1 MGAVRTPLRGGLALH
16 VLKLFDSSGL
26 GHPPEKFLRVFEA
39 SRALGLRCVAHA
51 GEEGPADYVRQA
63 LDLLRVDRIDH
74 GNRALDD
81 PALVDR
87 LRNSGMTLTICP
99 LSNLRL
105 CVVDRLEHHP
115 IRRMLEAGLRATVN
129 SDDPAYFGGYL
140 VDNYL
145 AIATALRLSREE
157 ILTLAANS
165 LRGSFM
171 PQTRIDGLLAELD
184 TFAAGA

>member
-1 MGAVRTPLRGGLALH
+1 
-16 VLKLFDSSGL
+16 
-26 GHPPEKFLRVFEA
+26 
-39 SRALGLRCVAHA
+39 VAHA

-87 LRNSGMTLTICP
+87 LRNSGMTLTVCP

-115 IRRMLEAGLRATVN
+115 IRRMLEVGLRATVN

-140 VDNYL
+140 IDNYL
-145 AIATALRLSREE
+145 AIATALRLTREE
-157 ILTLAANS
+157 ILTLAGNS